1 MENTKTSVIIV
12 AGGIGNR
19 MNSEIPKQFLLL
31 GKLPILCH
39 TIQKFYDFDAKISI
53 VLVLPENQF
62 GYWKSLC
69 AKHDFKILHQL
80 VKGGK
85 TRFESVKNGLALIPD
100 NKLIAIHDG
109 VRPLIS
115 LSVIKNCFKKAEE
128 SGSAIPVISINESL
142 RSLTNDGSKII
153 NREKILIVQTPQ
165 VFHSTVLKNAYQQAF
180 QDSFTDDASVFEA
193 FGRNIALVD
202 GNRENIKI
210 TRAQDLKIAEALY

>member
-19 MNSEIPKQFLLL
+19 MQSEIPKQFLLL
-31 GKLPILCH
+31 RKLPILCR

-100 NKLIAIHDG
+100 DKLIAIHDG

-115 LSVIKNCFKKAEE
+115 LLVIKNCFKKAEE

-153 NREKILIVQTPQ
+153 NREEILIVQTPQ
-165 VFHSTVLKNAYQQAF
+165 VFHSTVLKKAYQQAF

-193 FGRNIALVD
+193 FGKNIALVD

-210 TRAQDLKIAEALY
+210 TQPQDLKIAEALY